1 MIVWLCEGCIKA
13 RGGPER
19 IGEEVTAGRL
29 FGACSDCGAA
39 WCLWCRTPE
48 ESKRRPHRS
57 CPMSGARVV
66 ASSSL
71 RPFRLPDVQHDAP
84 TVPDL
89 DAAARAAAHA
99 PPCGKGCTA
108 YGFRGPGAVCWAK
121 CVRPAGHLGA
131 LTGCACAEHLDGATP
146 AAER

>member
-66 ASSSL
+66 APSSL
-71 RPFRLPDVQHDAP
+71 RPFRLPSIEHDAP

-89 DAAARAAAHA
+89 EAAARAASDAGAGFTLERTTDTTRAAGMLLACSTCGRPGHRPQDHA
-99 PPCGKGCTA
+99 GWDP
-108 YGFRGPGAVCWAK
+108 R
-121 CVRPAGHLGA
+121 
-131 LTGCACAEHLDGATP
+131 D
-146 AAER
+146 

>member
-66 ASSSL
+66 APSSL
-71 RPFRLPDVQHDAP
+71 RPFRLPSIEHDAP

-89 DAAARAAAHA
+89 DAAARAAYRVEGDGSE
-99 PPCGKGCTA
+99 PC
-108 YGFRGPGAVCWAK
+108 
-121 CVRPAGHLGA
+121 
-131 LTGCACAEHLDGATP
+131 DGADWCARPRGHDGNCGTP
-146 AAER
+146 HTECLPGGGVRLLRTPRAT

>member
-71 RPFRLPDVQHDAP
+71 RPFRLPDVEHDAP

-89 DAAARAAAHA
+89 DAAARAVSGCDAADWCARPLGHDGN
-99 PPCGKGCTA
+99 CGTPHTEFTPDG
-108 YGFRGPGAVCWAK
+108 G
-121 CVRPAGHLGA
+121 VRLLRFPRPR
-131 LTGCACAEHLDGATP
+131 D
-146 AAER
+146 